1 MQEWVRADESIL
13 MVGLPALY
21 HPIIEIGYGLEFGL
35 PGLVPVALAQAA
47 GSTDWLE
54 VFFLKSE
61 SEARIAKV
69 PRLLPI
75 FVFQGIDIGS
85 VKESGPGKMLKA
97 LLDEIYNDKKARGTA
112 YLAETIPRKKLVA
125 DSLAGIISY
134 AKQVRVPV
142 DLINEKMI
150 ESINISGVFIA
161 SPIIPPPPSLPTG
174 LKYFI
179 KL

>member
-1 MQEWVRADESIL
+1 MQRYPACYLYLYSRVLIS
-13 MVGLPALY
+13 GL
-21 HPIIEIGYGLEFGL
+21 
-35 PGLVPVALAQAA
+35 
-47 GSTDWLE
+47 
-54 VFFLKSE
+54 
-61 SEARIAKV
+61 
-69 PRLLPI
+69 
-75 FVFQGIDIGS
+75 
-85 VKESGPGKMLKA
+85 KESGPGKTLRA
-97 LLDEIYNDKKARGTA
+97 LLDEIHNDEKVRGTA
-112 YLAETIPRKKLVA
+112 HVAETIPRKKLVA

-161 SPIIPPPPSLPTG
+161 SLTIPLPLSLPTG

>member
-1 MQEWVRADESIL
+1 MGFWLGLFLVSARMGRADESIL

-61 SEARIAKV
+61 SEARTAKV
-69 PRLLPI
+69 PRLLSV

-85 VKESGPGKMLKA
+85 EG
-97 LLDEIYNDKKARGTA
+97 IR
-112 YLAETIPRKKLVA
+112 PRKDA
-125 DSLAGIISY
+125 QSATRRDS
-134 AKQVRVPV
+134 QR
-142 DLINEKMI
+142 
-150 ESINISGVFIA
+150 
-161 SPIIPPPPSLPTG
+161 
-174 LKYFI
+174 
-179 KL
+179 